1 MPTMLPKSV
10 TLAAENST
18 TGRYLKEHPPIEPT
32 AKTKDKRSK
41 TKDKGAAATPKVR
54 SAGLNELE
62 LMDYVLN
69 QV

>member
-1 MPTMLPKSV
+1 
-10 TLAAENST
+10 
-18 TGRYLKEHPPIEPT
+18 LKEHPPIEPT